1 MNSSLIENGDNNLLI
16 ELYILFTSNCNV
28 KWSNRNTSNLPSL
41 LFVFMRQKKKRE
53 EKRREALLD
62 VEADRCVIRF
72 LLHFQPSHLSN
83 T

>member
-1 MNSSLIENGDNNLLI
+1 MIENGDNNLLI
-16 ELYILFTSNCNV
+16 ELYILSTSNCNV

-41 LFVFMRQKKKRE
+41 LFVFMRQKKKKKKRE